1 MADELEINE
10 TSTSDDVK
18 SYADQVVKE
27 VETERAGE
35 KSDAQIVSEQSDI
48 EKTPAVTKSGK
59 PSAEDIDDDS
69 VDTIL
74 DDQDDDA
81 ETESGPEWLTDEVKA
96 EAAAYGIDETEVS
109 DFASREEL
117 DRALRLFDKSA
128 LDAGRKALAE
138 SGDDTP
144 RNEKGQF
151 EKKEPPKTDEPKVEP
166 KSSGY
171 EVSLDSDLYDE
182 EIIGEFTRMRDH
194 YESRL
199 ESLESRF
206 GEVHNSAEEQRFDGL
221 VDRLDMPEL
230 FGKTGHE
237 SEKELE
243 QRRDL
248 HVALKAQMIGLEKLG
263 RPTELNQNLMTRVAR
278 MVFADEIGKKEL
290 KQRTRKISKQ
300 SNRRQGGGA
309 TRPQDPREDP
319 RSEADR
325 LYRDIESK

>member
-1 MADELEINE
+1 MADTLEIDE
-10 TSTSDDVK
+10 TSSTDEVK
-18 SYADQVVKE
+18 DYAEQVAKE
-27 VETERAGE
+27 VEAERAGE
-35 KSDAQIVSEQSDI
+35 KSDAQIISEQADI

-59 PSAEDIDDDS
+59 NFDEVINDIDDA
-69 VDTIL
+69 IL

-117 DRALRLFDKSA
+117 DRALRLFDKTA

-138 SGDDTP
+138 GDQGQT

-151 EKKEPPKTDEPKVEP
+151 EKKEPPKTDES

-171 EVSLDSDLYDE
+171 EVSLDPDLYDE
-182 EIIGEFTRMRDH
+182 EIIGEFARMRDY

-206 GEVHNSAEEQRFDGL
+206 GEVHRNSEEQRFDSL
-221 VDRLDMPEL
+221 VDSLDLPEL

-248 HVALKAQMIGLEKLG
+248 HVAINAQLIGLEKLG
-263 RPTELNQNLMTRVAR
+263 RPTELNQNLVNRVAR

-290 KQRTRKISKQ
+290 KQRTRRISKQ

-309 TRPQDPREDP
+309 TRPQDPRASD
-319 RSEADR
+319 RDEADR
-325 LYRDIESK
+325 LYRELEGK